1 MPLSEYHDAY
11 SNYSDQEDQSY
22 ELQSCRQTMGA
33 FTVIKLMLLDK
44 HFYSIDMIMYSSVV
58 LWGYLFLV
66 GGSKDASWQ

>member
-22 ELQSCRQTMGA
+22 ELQSRRQTMGA

-44 HFYSIDMIMYSSVV
+44 HFYSIDIIMYSSVV